1 MNQSIALLFLLVVPM
16 FAIAPGVFINRAA
29 TPKMVSILIGLWL
42 LGNGFKRKAPAT
54 ISALVFLS
62 VCIVSWFFSAD
73 HWVGFAG
80 SYKAPYYGVFGVS
93 VVVLA
98 YLASTEIDTDSA
110 LMCLEIAG
118 TVVALFSVAQY
129 FAQSS
134 FIGIPLQGGR
144 AAGFRGSPVMLGASL
159 VPCFLAA
166 WHRYRISDPD
176 SDYANLKSI
185 SFTCV
190 AVAVIPFGM
199 VAAQAKGAILASI
212 VGIWVYETRGVLRWS
227 GVFVAWVAVHALVF
241 IGQDTNS
248 RERVELIRIAWE
260 SFKQRPVWG
269 WGPDNYLMALM
280 ENRTPVYD
288 ALIGRHV
295 GQASAHWDL
304 IQVAVTLGIYGVV
317 AYLWLLWDIVRTKWE
332 DAIAPAILAAM
343 FIQAQVNPIPT
354 DVLVVIAVVLGSAR
368 VSGTQE
374 LASIPKWAAP
384 MIAGMGIAIAA
395 KDLVR

>member
-16 FAIAPGVFINRAA
+16 FAIAPGIFVNRASN
-29 TPKMVSILIGLWL
+29 PKMVSILIGLWL
-42 LGNGFKRKAPAT
+42 LGSGFKRKAPAT
-54 ISALVFLS
+54 ISASVFLA
-62 VCIVSWFFSAD
+62 VCIISWFFAAD

-80 SYKAPYYGVFGVS
+80 SYKAPYYGVFGIS

-118 TVVALFSVAQY
+118 AVVALFSVAQY

-159 VPCFLAA
+159 VPCLLAA
-166 WHRYRISDPD
+166 WHFNKTI
-176 SDYANLKSI
+176 LWKSTKAM
-185 SFTCV
+185 FYGV
-190 AVAVIPFGM
+190 APMVIILAGM
-199 VAAQAKGAILASI
+199 LAAQAKGAILASM
-212 VGIWVYETRGVLRWS
+212 VGVWVYETRGVLRWS
-227 GVFVAWVAVHALVF
+227 GVLVAWVAVHALVF

-280 ENRTPVYD
+280 ANRTPIYD
-288 ALIGRHV
+288 ALMGRHV

-304 IQVAVTLGIYGVV
+304 IQVAVTLGIYGAIV
-317 AYLWLLWDIVRTKWE
+317 YLWLLWDLVRTKWA
-332 DAIAPAILAAM
+332 DAIAPALIAAM

-354 DVLVVIAVVLGSAR
+354 DVLVVIAVVLGSAN

-384 MIAGMGIAIAA
+384 MVAGMGLAIAV